1 MNFQTLLD
9 PPILFFCL
17 GVIGV
22 ILKSN
27 IEVPP
32 NTTKFLSYYLLM
44 SIGFKGGMAL
54 SHSEMSSQIA
64 MSFAAGIMMAV
75 LVPIWVYFVLKTRL
89 DNANAAGAAACYGSV
104 SAVTFIAGTSWLE
117 NQKLTYGG
125 HIVALMPLMEC
136 TAIIT
141 GLLIAKLG
149 SKEKTEFKLLPI
161 IHDALFNGSVYLL
174 LGSLVIGYVAGP
186 SKTEGFQVF
195 VYDMFKGFLSF
206 FLLDLGI
213 TAAKQVKQL
222 KGDVMFIGL
231 VTVLA
236 PLINGLLGLFLAQRI
251 GLHTSDGF
259 IFIILCASS
268 SYIAVPA
275 ALKMALPEAKTGI
288 YLSMS
293 LGLTFPFNLL
303 IGLPIY
309 WSWAATYLT
318 N

>member
-17 GVIGV
+17 GVLAV
-22 ILKSN
+22 VLRSN
-27 IEVPP
+27 IEIPA

-54 SHSEMSSQIA
+54 SHSEFTMQIGL
-64 MSFAAGIMMAV
+64 SFAAGLLMAV
-75 LVPIWVYFVLKTRL
+75 AVPMWIYKVLRL
-89 DNANAAGAAACYGSV
+89 KLNVEDAAAAAACYGSV
-104 SAVTFIAGTSWLE
+104 SAVTFIAGASWLE
-117 NQKLTYGG
+117 NQKLNYGG

-136 TAIIT
+136 TAIIA
-141 GLLIAKLG
+141 GLLLSKL
-149 SKEKTEFKLLPI
+149 STKEKTEFKLGPI
-161 IHDALFNGSVYLL
+161 VHDALFNGSVYLL
-174 LGSLVIGYVAGP
+174 IGSLVIGYVAGP
-186 SKTEGFQVF
+186 SKTESLQVF

-213 TAAKQVKQL
+213 TAARQVKQL
-222 KGDVMFIGL
+222 KGDILFLGL
-231 VTVLA
+231 VSVLA
-236 PLINGLLGLFLAQRI
+236 PLANGLLGLFLAKQI
-251 GLHTSDGF
+251 GLNTADGF
-259 IFIILCASS
+259 LFVILCASS

-275 ALKMALPEAKTGI
+275 ALKIALPTARSGI

-309 WSWAATYLT
+309 WSWAATYLAS
-318 N
+318 